1 MLSVGDQ
8 LSGRYRIESVLGQ
21 GGMGAV
27 YLATMESLGNKKVAV
42 KEMELQAAPD
52 RDGEQAVAQFRREA
66 TFLAHLDHPNL
77 VKVTDFFSQGGKHY
91 LVMDYVEGETLQE
104 SLERRR
110 KPFSW
115 QELKPVARDLVKV
128 LAYLHSRTP
137 PILFRD
143 LKPANIMVD
152 TQGRVKLIDFG
163 IARTANPGL
172 ETSTFLKGTGTN
184 GFSPI
189 EQYGTGETT
198 NERSD
203 IYAFGATLYYLL
215 TGKLPPN
222 AVSRVS
228 MGAELVPAGQLNS
241 ELPIGMDRALAR
253 CLEVRQ
259 DRRPESMREV
269 AKMFGRLTTKPAT
282 PEQRRRQ
289 FEVEHGVYIESTGSN
304 KGSSGFW
311 AAGLAVLGVAC
322 VATVSLFIQNV
333 SRQMVTEASAAREI
347 VQKPAP
353 VSRTY
358 QAPTRPPEPVRHV
371 SNRVSAREP
380 RLSPEFESLTADE
393 LKQLK
398 EKGYVERVVR
408 RRVEVAS
415 PKFTRPDD
423 TVTKMKF
430 SLGERD
436 YPTYQPK
443 QDAVE
448 PSSRRLRR
456 RELRSESNDERS
468 GAPTPR
474 YVF

>member
-8 LSGRYRIESVLGQ
+8 LSGRYKVEKVLGR

-27 YLATMESLGNKKVAV
+27 YLATMESLGNKAVAV
-42 KEMELQAAPD
+42 KEMELQATLERA
-52 RDGEQAVAQFRREA
+52 GEQAVAQFRREA

-77 VKVTDFFSQGGKHY
+77 VKVTDFFSEGGKHY

-104 SLERRR
+104 VLERRR

-128 LAYLHSRTP
+128 LAYLHNRTP

-152 TQGRVKLIDFG
+152 RQGRVKLIDFG

-198 NERSD
+198 DKRSD

-228 MGAELVPAGQLNS
+228 LGKELIPAGQLNPD
-241 ELPIGMDRALAR
+241 LPLGMEGALSK

-259 DRRPESMREV
+259 DKRPGDMREV
-269 AKMFGRLTTKPAT
+269 AKMFGRLPTRSAT
-282 PEQRRRQ
+282 AEQKRAQ
-289 FEVEHGVYIESTGSN
+289 FEAEYDVCVLSDRR
-304 KGSSGFW
+304 SSSAAPW
-311 AAGLAVLGVAC
+311 AAALAVLGVAC
-322 VATVSLFIQNV
+322 MATVSLFVQSVGAQVAAAEAAPPKV
-333 SRQMVTEASAAREI
+333 SVEEPLSKPRTYQSP
-347 VQKPAP
+347 VQEVETVRP
-353 VSRTY
+353 VSR
-358 QAPTRPPEPVRHV
+358 
-371 SNRVSAREP
+371 
-380 RLSPEFESLTADE
+380 RLPASEVDLSSRLESLTPDE

-408 RRVEVAS
+408 KRVETTALS
-415 PKFTRPDD
+415 RGDSENSAPK
-423 TVTKMKF
+423 KKL
-430 SLGERD
+430 SLGKPD
-436 YPTYQPK
+436 YPTYQPNAEATETRK
-443 QDAVE
+443 EVLHRQ
-448 PSSRRLRR
+448 PLRR
-456 RELRSESNDERS
+456 R
-468 GAPTPR
+468 TPR
-474 YVF
+474 PGAAPPRYIF